1 MRIPHTEIWIIKI
14 KRCKMRLTVPIS
26 VRFSIDESQA
36 LHELA
41 DLLCNGNVSDAMRL
55 AVNAYSEQSPVLI
68 LVPDIRDLIFTMRRY
83 CRLRRDDL
91 KADSNE
97 DAWLL
102 ISRIESAIAKLR
114 DMDVEASKRG

>member
-1 MRIPHTEIWIIKI
+1 
-14 KRCKMRLTVPIS
+14 MRLTVPIS

>member
-1 MRIPHTEIWIIKI
+1 MRH
-14 KRCKMRLTVPIS
+14 TVPRS
-26 VRFSIDESQA
+26 VRFTKAESEA
-36 LHELA
+36 LRALA
-41 DLLCNGNVSDAMRL
+41 DALCDGNVSDAMRL
-55 AVNAYSEQSPVLI
+55 AVNAYIVQSPVLI

-102 ISRIESAIAKLR
+102 ISRIESAIAKLS
-114 DMDVEASKRG
+114 DMDVEVSKRG